1 MMIAVSVRAAIARIA
16 LLNGDILTEYAVWNP
31 ESPDGVG
38 DIHTARVTARAPAMA
53 GSFLDLGGETGFLPD
68 SAGAAGLSEGSYLT
82 VRITRAAQSGKG
94 PRLAAA
100 DEPPGQKPG
109 LLRRGPGP
117 LLELAARFPQASVMI
132 DDYALM
138 ASLRPTLEGRMTYEQ
153 VTFDVILEDEIAGLA
168 EPSAALAHGAA
179 MHISVTP
186 ALTGI
191 DIDAGAATS
200 ETAAKPQSQLALNA
214 AIIPEL
220 TRQIRLRNLSGAI
233 LIDFAGMK
241 SATRAKLAAALKA
254 ALAPD
259 PLKPRLLGFSNLGF
273 AEISRPRIRPPLH
286 EMLSHFRHAAAPPTP
301 RATA

>member
-1 MMIAVSVRAAIARIA
+1 MIIAVSVRAKTARIA
-16 LLNGDILTEYAVWNP
+16 MLKGDILTEYAIWNP

-38 DIHTARVTARAPAMA
+38 DIYTARISARAPAMA
-53 GSFLDLGGETGFLPD
+53 GSFLDLGAETGFLPD
-68 SAGAAGLSEGSYLT
+68 SAGAAGLSEGAYLT

-100 DEPPGQKPG
+100 GEPPGQKPG
-109 LLRRGPGP
+109 LIRPGPGP
-117 LLELAARFPQASVMI
+117 LLELAARFCAAPIMI
-132 DDYALM
+132 DDYAFM
-138 ASLRPTLEGRMTYEQ
+138 ASLRATLGDRITYK
-153 VTFDVILEDEIAGLA
+153 TASFDAILEDEVAALA
-168 EPSAALAHGAA
+168 EPSAALPHGAA

-186 ALTGI
+186 ALTAI

-200 ETAAKPQSQLALNA
+200 ENAVKPQSQLALNT

-241 SATRAKLAAALKA
+241 SAARAKLAPALAA
-254 ALAPD
+254 ALAQD
-259 PLKPRLLGFSNLGF
+259 PLKPRLLGVSRLGF

-286 EMLSHFRHAAAPPTP
+286 EMLAR
-301 RATA
+301 

>member
-1 MMIAVSVRAAIARIA
+1 MIIAVSVRAATARIA
-16 LLNGDILTEYAVWNP
+16 LLNGDILTEYGIWNP

-38 DIHTARVTARAPAMA
+38 DIHTARITARAPAMA
-53 GSFLDLGGETGFLPD
+53 GSFADIGTETGFLPD
-68 SAGAAGLSEGSYLT
+68 SAGASTLPEGTYLT

-94 PRLAAA
+94 PRLAATR
-100 DEPPGQKPG
+100 DPPGQKPG
-109 LLRRGPGP
+109 LIQRGPGP
-117 LLELAARFPQASVMI
+117 LLDLATRFPAASIVI

-138 ASLRPTLEGRMTYEQ
+138 AALRPALEGRITHKQ
-153 VTFDVILEDEIAGLA
+153 ITFDPILEDQVAALA
-168 EPSAALAHGAA
+168 EPTAALPQGAF

-186 ALTGI
+186 ALTAI

-200 ETAAKPQSQLALNA
+200 DSAAKPPSQFALNI

-233 LIDFAGMK
+233 IIDFAGMK
-241 SATRAKLAAALKA
+241 SATRAKLAPALTA
-254 ALAPD
+254 ALAQD

-286 EMLSHFRHAAAPPTP
+286 ELLKP
-301 RATA
+301 